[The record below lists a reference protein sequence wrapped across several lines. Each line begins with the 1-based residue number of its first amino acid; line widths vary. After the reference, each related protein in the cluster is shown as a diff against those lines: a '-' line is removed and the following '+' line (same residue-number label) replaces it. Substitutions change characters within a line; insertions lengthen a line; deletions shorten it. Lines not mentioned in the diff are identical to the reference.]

1 MQPSLARRLILV
13 GVLAAAAG
21 SAQGQN
27 GPTPAEQRALAEAG
41 ARSGTRYCISVYAG
55 DAGGVRFHSDGV
67 LGEAHIRLLAARIV
81 QPPAPA
87 GDPKAVPPG
96 EPSPADPTRPAEP
109 KPADVP
115 SLDDLLGI
123 KPGPGE
129 PIAPAP
135 DSAREEL
142 DRLLRAEEIGDAFK
156 QAVTLM
162 GDAAKRLEE
171 SKDTGLTT
179 QRVQEDVIR
188 RLDQL
193 LASLERNQSSQSQ
206 SSQSEDD
213 KQGQKNQPNQ
223 AKKSSKQTGQQTT
236 QGDGTQE
243 WEGPPK
249 QEGAL
254 RPGLDSARAAWGS
267 LPARVRDMLL
277 QGSSDRFSSKYDELT
292 RAYYKRLAEEKK

>member
-1 MQPSLARRLILV
+1 MAKASV
-13 GVLAAAAG
+13 G
-21 SAQGQN
+21 SAN
-27 GPTPAEQRALAEAG
+27 
-41 ARSGTRYCISVYAG
+41 RYCINVYAG
-55 DAGGVRFHSDGV
+55 GAGGVRFHSDGM
-67 LGEAHIRLLAARIV
+67 LGEAHIRLLAARLA
-81 QPPAPA
+81 QPPVPA
-87 GDPKAVPPG
+87 GDPKALPPN
-96 EPSPADPTRPAEP
+96 EPSAADPTKPTEP
-109 KPADVP
+109 KPAEVP

-123 KPGPGE
+123 KPGTGE

-171 SKDTGLTT
+171 SKDTGVAT

-206 SSQSEDD
+206 SSQSEND
-213 KQGQKNQPNQ
+213 QQSQKNQPNQ
-223 AKKSSKQTGQQTT
+223 GKKPSKQSGQPTT

>member
-1 MQPSLARRLILV
+1 MASHAQSLIV
-13 GVLAAAAG
+13 IGFLAAAGAP
-21 SAQGQN
+21 AQAQM
-27 GPTPAEQRALAEAG
+27 PTG
-41 ARSGTRYCISVYAG
+41 ATASTDTRYCIRIYAG
-55 DAGGVRFHSDGV
+55 DASGVRYHADGV
-67 LGEAHIRLLAARIV
+67 YGEAQLRLLASQRA

-87 GDPKAVPPG
+87 GDPKAVPPAEAAPAG
-96 EPSPADPTRPAEP
+96 QPKPSEP

-123 KPGPGE
+123 KPAPGQ
-129 PIAPAP
+129 PVAPSP
-135 DSAREEL
+135 DTAKEEL

-171 SKDTGLTT
+171 SKDTGLAT

-213 KQGQKNQPNQ
+213 QQSQKNQPNQ
-223 AKKSSKQTGQQTT
+223 AKKPAKQSGQPTA

-243 WEGPPK
+243 WEGPAK
-249 QEGAL
+249 QEGPL